1 MTTYNKTLLL
11 LASKLGL
18 EDEEKVLGKA
28 AELERLLQTKTIAG
42 NNMTD
47 TSKIVICLDLATN
60 ICGVDLDLKTA
71 IKYSGLKQPTYINSR
86 KIVENLLEIS
96 SNKLTISALCLTL
109 QCSKVQVLAEEILE
123 EFKKKSKMEV
133 DLSLP
138 QYVCMAVYQAC
149 RINKVKISKSKM
161 IEKSRLKP
169 TQWAKLDTDW
179 SKFVDDNFSSV
190 KKKRGRR
197 VKDNVENGND
207 DSEKMDTDACNNEVS
222 TEPQIEPYEDWKRR
236 MLEEAYKELK
246 ELQQSEKNQNMTPRR
261 SPRKTPQKNSPCK
274 TPNKVNGVR
283 LLFPKDL

>member
-1 MTTYNKTLLL
+1 MTTYNKTLRL

-18 EDEEKVLGKA
+18 EDEEKVLRKA
-28 AELERLLQTKTIAG
+28 AELERLLQTKTFAG

-96 SNKLTISALCLTL
+96 TDKLTISALCLTL
-109 QCSKVQVLAEEILE
+109 QCSKVQGLAEQILE
-123 EFKKKSKMEV
+123 EFKKKAKMDV
-133 DLSLP
+133 DISLP
-138 QYVCMAVYQAC
+138 QYVCMALFHAC
-149 RINKVKISKSKM
+149 RINKVKISKSKI

-169 TQWAKLDTDW
+169 AQWAKLNVDW
-179 SKFVDDNFSSV
+179 SKFVDENFSSV
-190 KKKRGRR
+190 KKKRGQST
-197 VKDNVENGND
+197 KDNVEND
-207 DSEKMDTDACNNEVS
+207 DCEKMETDACNNEVLR
-222 TEPQIEPYEDWKRR
+222 EPEIEPYEAWKRR

-246 ELQQSEKNQNMTPRR
+246 ELQQSEKIQIMTPRK